1 MKTTAWITPAGAGKT
16 LLFFGGQCVV
26 RDHPRRCGENVYL
39 QANWLHCRGSP
50 PQVRGKRDIQAEC
63 ADGRG
68 ITPAGAG
75 KTRVDG
81 NWLAKHKDHPRRCGE
96 NDFLSFYVIGLSGS
110 PPQVRGKHLDE
121 IRKLANMR
129 ITPAGAGKTE
139 SMESGVRYS
148 WDHPRRCGENRS
160 TQSGKNYCLGS
171 PPQVRGKLT
180 DRIVAIL

>member
-1 MKTTAWITPAGAGKT
+1 MRGKPYQRQDMKTTAWITPAGAGKT

-96 NDFLSFYVIGLSGS
+96 NYCCKFAPLASAGS
-110 PPQVRGKHLDE
+110 PPQVRGKPGLLSWSALC
-121 IRKLANMR
+121 RW
-129 ITPAGAGKTE
+129 ITPAGAGKT
-139 SMESGVRYS
+139 YS
-148 WDHPRRCGENRS
+148 RQLGYCGRSDHPRRCGENL
-160 TQSGKNYCLGS
+160 QNWHG
-171 PPQVRGKLT
+171 
-180 DRIVAIL
+180 

>member
-96 NDFLSFYVIGLSGS
+96 NYCCKFAPLASAGS
-110 PPQVRGKHLDE
+110 PPQVRGKPGLLSWSALC
-121 IRKLANMR
+121 RW
-129 ITPAGAGKTE
+129 ITPAGAGKT
-139 SMESGVRYS
+139 YS
-148 WDHPRRCGENRS
+148 RQLGYCGRSDHPRRCGENL
-160 TQSGKNYCLGS
+160 QNWHG
-171 PPQVRGKLT
+171 
-180 DRIVAIL
+180 